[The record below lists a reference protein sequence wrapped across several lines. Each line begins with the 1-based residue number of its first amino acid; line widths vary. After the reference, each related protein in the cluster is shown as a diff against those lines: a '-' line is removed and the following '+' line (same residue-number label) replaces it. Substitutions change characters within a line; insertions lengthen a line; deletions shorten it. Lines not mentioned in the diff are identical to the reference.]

1 MPLGYAR
8 QKVQGGKM
16 LAVKLEYDDRIKAI
30 SITGDFFIY
39 PESALAKIES
49 AVVGSDIGEGAAALA
64 ERIAAIVKSEGA
76 ELVGITPGAIA
87 STIKAAIK

>member
-1 MPLGYAR
+1 MQGYAKM
-8 QKVQGGKM
+8 KVSGGKM
-16 LAVKLEYDDRIKAI
+16 LAVKLGYDDRIREI

-39 PESALAKIES
+39 PESSLAKIES
-49 AVVGSDIGEGAAALA
+49 VIVGVEVKESAVALT

-76 ELVGITPGAIA
+76 ELVGITPEAMA